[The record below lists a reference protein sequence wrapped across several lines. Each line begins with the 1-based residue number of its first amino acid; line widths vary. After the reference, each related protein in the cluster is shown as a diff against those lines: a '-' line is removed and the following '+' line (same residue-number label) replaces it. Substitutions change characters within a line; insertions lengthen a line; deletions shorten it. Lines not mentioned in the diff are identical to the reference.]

1 MNSNKVSVS
10 QNKQASAI
18 HYFKLAVDT
27 LFLRMENNL
36 ADPKEDFHFN
46 DEEHII
52 EKAEQIDILYENL
65 FVSDEK
71 KSELRQYIL
80 KEADIFNSKYREV
93 YGDVYMD
100 NYLNFVDCR
109 DYDVFEAEKKEN
121 ADQYKVIKPKV
132 VDESDSESE
141 SDDDSDDEENPP
153 MCYRCNSLILDN
165 VGFHYDEKT
174 DVYIHGDCKD
184 DDSESESES
193 ESGDEQIE
201 DDIYHVRGQIEEMKC
216 RSRYDFPIS
225 GYGIDAKLIKIWRA
239 IHISEAHKQAKDLAI
254 KKEQDKLNKL
264 IEANKQYKI
273 KKSKE
278 VTVDDSESESDN
290 ESQVSMF
297 SQTQSESENKEE
309 TMQIINFRQ
318 WKTESDEATIKAL
331 KEKNKDFFSKIVE
344 AEKEN
349 VSKDDQI
356 KNLKAVIDDLRNQKD
371 EHLEQIRQ
379 SKEDFD
385 KMYNRKNE
393 LEDKTTTFELKIK
406 ALEYQNTEK
415 HQQWQ
420 YENMKKDRQHFIDL
434 NNERW
439 KELEKMKKDLKKSEE
454 ENEKLKN
461 DASNDDLTIENK
473 DHFNNDIH
481 CCLACAIN
489 VKIADLKRIQKEYT
503 SKVKKGLYC

>member
-46 DEEHII
+46 NEEHII

-65 FVSDEK
+65 FISDEK

-80 KEADIFNSKYREV
+80 KEADVFNSKYREV

-121 ADQYKVIKPKV
+121 ANQYKVKKPIINV
-132 VDESDSESE
+132 IVTDSDSESE
-141 SDDDSDDEENPP
+141 SDDESDDEENPP
-153 MCYRCNSLILDN
+153 MCSRCNSLILDN

-193 ESGDEQIE
+193 ESEDEKEVFIRYERVIE
-201 DDIYHVRGQIEEMKC
+201 
-216 RSRYDFPIS
+216 
-225 GYGIDAKLIKIWRA
+225 L
-239 IHISEAHKQAKDLAI
+239 
-254 KKEQDKLNKL
+254 KKELKN
-264 IEANKQYKI
+264 
-273 KKSKE
+273 
-278 VTVDDSESESDN
+278 
-290 ESQVSMF
+290 M
-297 SQTQSESENKEE
+297 
-309 TMQIINFRQ
+309 
-318 WKTESDEATIKAL
+318 
-331 KEKNKDFFSKIVE
+331 KEKNKEFFIKIVE

-349 VSKDDQI
+349 VSKDDKI
-356 KNLKAVIDDLRNQKD
+356 
-371 EHLEQIRQ
+371 
-379 SKEDFD
+379 
-385 KMYNRKNE
+385 NE
-393 LEDKTTTFELKIK
+393 LEDKNNTLGLKIK
-406 ALEYQNTEK
+406 ALEYQLTEK

-420 YENMKKDRQHFIDL
+420 YEGMKEKLKHFTDL
-434 NNERW
+434 NSERW
-439 KELEKMKKDLKKSEE
+439 DELQKMKETADKRLKRLNELDDIIWTQKNKIDELKK

-461 DASNDDLTIENK
+461 DDSNDDLTIENK
-473 DHFNNDIH
+473 DHFNNDMH

>member
-46 DEEHII
+46 NEEHII
-52 EKAEQIDILYENL
+52 EKAEQIDILYQNL
-65 FVSDEK
+65 FISDEK

-80 KEADIFNSKYREV
+80 KEADVFNSKYREV

-141 SDDDSDDEENPP
+141 SDDESDDEENPP

-239 IHISEAHKQAKDLAI
+239 IHITEAHKQAKDLAI

-278 VTVDDSESESDN
+278 VIVDDSESESDD

-318 WKTESDEATIKAL
+318 WKTESDEATIKEL
-331 KEKNKDFFSKIVE
+331 KEKNKEFFIKIVE

-349 VSKDDQI
+349 VSKDDKI
-356 KNLKAVIDDLRNQKD
+356 K
-371 EHLEQIRQ
+371 
-379 SKEDFD
+379 
-385 KMYNRKNE
+385 E
-393 LEDKTTTFELKIK
+393 LEDQNNTLGLKIK
-406 ALEYQNTEK
+406 ALEYQLTEK